1 MTAQPVEPPPG
12 ACPVSGPAPVETA
25 AAETAPG
32 HRVRLARPAGAP
44 LVGHLARW
52 TSDPLT
58 LLQEGA
64 AAGRTAGRRA
74 FEIRLWRTVT
84 VGWSPDWNRAVLGD
98 LATFRSR
105 GSLSQISPYL
115 SAGVVALDHP
125 DHRARR
131 AAMNPAFHRR
141 AVTTAFAD
149 RFGRIVR
156 EHLPSGEF
164 DAGRWASTVVRSML
178 TAAFFGDRMPPA
190 ELASF
195 VAPLDQPMPGPLL
208 RRPLRIRRMNAA
220 LTAAFRSPEPG
231 TLAELFAALPDGV
244 EEARVAVAAAY
255 DTTAHSLAFALW
267 ELAARPEFNDPAH
280 SAAVVREAL
289 RLYPSGWIG
298 SRVATSDVEV
308 DGVPVP
314 AGRMV
319 LYSPYLTHRDPQLW
333 PEPEVFR
340 PERFD
345 GPQPAWGYLPFAA
358 GERTCLGAGLAT
370 LMLRTAVAG
379 FSDADLERVSGDGKV
394 RGGLTLAP
402 AGALRLRRRRRFG

>member
-1 MTAQPVEPPPG
+1 MTAQPAGEPTPPT
-12 ACPVSGPAPVETA
+12 CPVSGVVRDAPSA
-25 AAETAPG
+25 AAPAGSGP
-32 HRVRLARPAGAP
+32 LARPQGVP
-44 LVGHLARW
+44 LVGHLPRW
-52 TSDPLT
+52 TSDPLA

-64 AAGRTAGRRA
+64 ARGRTGGRRA
-74 FEIRLWRTVT
+74 FEIKLWRPVT
-84 VGWSPDWNRAVLGD
+84 VGWSPAWNRAVLGD

-131 AAMNPAFHRR
+131 AAMNPTFHRR
-141 AVTTAFAD
+141 AVTAAFAD

-156 EHLPSGEF
+156 AHLPTGDF
-164 DAGRWASTVVRSML
+164 DAGRWSSTVVRSML
-178 TAAFFGDRMPPA
+178 TAAFFGDRMPPD

-208 RRPLRIRRMNAA
+208 RRPVRISRMNAA
-220 LTAAFRSPEPG
+220 LRRVFQAPQPG
-231 TLAELFAALPDGV
+231 TLAELFAELPDGV

-267 ELAARPEFNDPAH
+267 ELADRPDLNDPART
-280 SAAVVREAL
+280 AAVVKEAL

-298 SRVATSDVEV
+298 SRVAATDTEV
-308 DGVPVP
+308 DGLLVP

-319 LYSPYLTHRDPQLW
+319 LYSPYLTHRDPDLW
-333 PEPEVFR
+333 PDPAEFR

-379 FSDADLERVSGDGKV
+379 FADADLERVSGTGKV

-402 AGALRLRRRRRFG
+402 AGPLRLRRRRRFG

>member
-1 MTAQPVEPPPG
+1 MSEVQLDETSAEATPF
-12 ACPVSGPAPVETA
+12 AGP
-25 AAETAPG
+25 
-32 HRVRLARPAGAP
+32 LARPQGFP
-44 LVGHLARW
+44 VVGHLPRW
-52 TSDPLT
+52 TSDPLA

-64 AAGRTAGRRA
+64 ARGRAAGRRA
-74 FEIRLWRTVT
+74 FDIRLWRPVT
-84 VGWSPDWNRAVLGD
+84 VGWSPAWNRAVLGD

-131 AAMNPAFHRR
+131 AAMNPTFHRR
-141 AVTTAFAD
+141 AVTAAFAD
-149 RFGRIVR
+149 AFGRIVR
-156 EHLPSGEF
+156 AHLPTGDF
-164 DAGRWASTVVRSML
+164 DAGRWSSAVVRSML
-178 TAAFFGDRMPPA
+178 AAAFFGDRMPPG

-208 RRPLRIRRMNAA
+208 RRPVRISRMNAA
-220 LTAAFRSPEPG
+220 LSKVFAAPQPG
-231 TLAELFAALPDGV
+231 TLAELFAELPDGV

-267 ELAARPEFNDPAH
+267 ELAARPELNDPART
-280 SAAVVREAL
+280 AAVVKEAL

-298 SRVATSDVEV
+298 SRVAATDTEV
-308 DGVPVP
+308 DGLLVP

-319 LYSPYLTHRDPQLW
+319 LYSPYLTHRDPDLW
-333 PEPEVFR
+333 PDPDAFR

-379 FSDADLERVSGDGKV
+379 FADADLERVGGTGKV

-402 AGALRLRRRRRFG
+402 AGPLRLRRRRRFG